1 MNKNVLDVHTFLD
14 DRPIG
19 RQQKTVIVLGLL
31 ILMLDGFDTMMMG
44 FIAPALLQDWG
55 IDRGDLGP
63 LMMSGIVGLSI
74 GSLLAGPLADR
85 FGRRWIII
93 AAVCAVGL
101 FCLTC
106 AFMDSLHSLT
116 AARFLT
122 GVALG
127 ATMPNITTL
136 LAECAPLRRRSLL
149 VTSAWCGFGLGGALC
164 GLVSEHL
171 IQLYSWRSV
180 FVTGGVLPLVLVLA
194 LIFWL
199 PESLRFRLQ
208 RHHPHERLVAAANQL
223 VPGSADGETRFINSE
238 HSVDTQTVRGPV
250 ALLNRTYR
258 VGTLTIWLAMFMGF
272 FHLYFL
278 SNWLPLTASAAGM
291 TYSQAVALGVILQ
304 VGGALGNFTVGLKM
318 DRFEPNRIVGLM
330 FAGCAVFTLL
340 IALFSDSFARVGTL
354 VFLLGYVLMSA
365 NAGCFALGAAHYPT
379 QIRATGVSWVF
390 GIGRVGAMLG
400 AGSGALITTWGWTIT
415 DIFTLLTVPVMI
427 AALAIY
433 CKRRARAA
441 PVSTVTQ
448 QRL

>member
-1 MNKNVLDVHTFLD
+1 MNNNVLDVHTFLD
-14 DRPIG
+14 NRPIG
-19 RQQKTVIVLGLL
+19 RQQKTVIILGLL

-44 FIAPALLQDWG
+44 FIAPALIQSWG
-55 IDRGDLGP
+55 IERGDLGP

-85 FGRRWIII
+85 FGRRWSIIV
-93 AAVCAVGL
+93 AVCSVGI

-106 AFMDSLHSLT
+106 AFMNDLHTLT

-122 GVALG
+122 GVGLG

-136 LAECAPLRRRSLL
+136 LAECAPLRRRSLI
-149 VTSAWCGFGLGGALC
+149 VTSAWCGFGMGGALC

-180 FVTGGVLPLVLVLA
+180 FIAGGMLPLLLVLA
-194 LIFWL
+194 LIIWL

-208 RHHPHERLVAAANQL
+208 RNQSHERLVAAANGL
-223 VPGSADGETRFINSE
+223 MPGSASGSTRFVNSE
-238 HSVDTQTVRGPV
+238 QVVSEVTKRGPA
-250 ALLNRTYR
+250 ALLNRRYR
-258 VGTLTIWLAMFMGF
+258 IGTLTIWLAMFMGF

-291 TYSQAVALGVILQ
+291 SYSQAVSLGIILQ
-304 VGGALGNFTVGLKM
+304 IGGAIGNFTVGLKM
-318 DRFEPNRIVGLM
+318 DKFEPDRVVSIM

-340 IALFSDSFARVGTL
+340 IALFSGSFAMMGTL

-379 QIRATGVSWVF
+379 PIRATGVSWVF
-390 GIGRVGAMLG
+390 GIGRVGAILG
-400 AGSGALITTWGWTIT
+400 AGSGAIITTWGWTIT

-427 AALAIY
+427 AAIAIY
-433 CKRRARAA
+433 LKRRMNTR
-441 PVSTVTQ
+441 PLSTVAE
-448 QRL
+448 

>member
-1 MNKNVLDVHTFLD
+1 
-14 DRPIG
+14 
-19 RQQKTVIVLGLL
+19 
-31 ILMLDGFDTMMMG
+31 
-44 FIAPALLQDWG
+44 
-55 IDRGDLGP
+55 
-63 LMMSGIVGLSI
+63 
-74 GSLLAGPLADR
+74 
-85 FGRRWIII
+85 
-93 AAVCAVGL
+93 
-101 FCLTC
+101 
-106 AFMDSLHSLT
+106 
-116 AARFLT
+116 
-122 GVALG
+122 
-127 ATMPNITTL
+127 
-136 LAECAPLRRRSLL
+136 
-149 VTSAWCGFGLGGALC
+149 
-164 GLVSEHL
+164 
-171 IQLYSWRSV
+171 
-180 FVTGGVLPLVLVLA
+180 
-194 LIFWL
+194 
-199 PESLRFRLQ
+199 
-208 RHHPHERLVAAANQL
+208 
-223 VPGSADGETRFINSE
+223 
-238 HSVDTQTVRGPV
+238 
-250 ALLNRTYR
+250 
-258 VGTLTIWLAMFMGF
+258 MGF

>member
-14 DRPIG
+14 SRPIG
-19 RQQKTVIVLGLL
+19 KQQKTVIILGLL

-44 FIAPALLQDWG
+44 FIAPALIQDWG

-85 FGRRWIII
+85 FGRRWVIIV
-93 AAVCAVGL
+93 AVSLVGI
-101 FCLTC
+101 FCLAC
-106 AFMDSLHSLT
+106 AFTNGLHTLT
-116 AARFLT
+116 TTRFLT
-122 GVALG
+122 GIGLG

-136 LAECAPLRRRSLL
+136 LAECAPLRRRSLI
-149 VTSAWCGFGLGGALC
+149 VTSAWCGFGIGGALC

-180 FVTGGVLPLVLVLA
+180 FVTGGLLPLALVLA
-194 LIFWL
+194 LLLWL

-208 RHHPHERLVAAANQL
+208 RNQSQERLVAAANAL
-223 VPGSADGETRFINSE
+223 MPESAHASTRFINSE
-238 HSVDTQTVRGPV
+238 IEVLEAAARGPA
-250 ALLNRTYR
+250 ALLSRNYR

-291 TYSQAVALGVILQ
+291 TYSQAAALGIILQ
-304 VGGALGNFTVGLKM
+304 VGGAIGNFTVGLKM
-318 DRFEPNRIVGLM
+318 DRFEPNRVVSIM
-330 FAGCAVFTLL
+330 FAGCTMFTLL
-340 IALFSDSFARVGTL
+340 IALFSSSFAMIGTL

-379 QIRATGVSWVF
+379 PIRATGVSWVF
-390 GIGRVGAMLG
+390 GIGRGGDSGSRLRRDDNDLG
-400 AGSGALITTWGWTIT
+400 M
-415 DIFTLLTVPVMI
+415 VN
-427 AALAIY
+427 
-433 CKRRARAA
+433 
-441 PVSTVTQ
+441 
-448 QRL
+448 

>member
-1 MNKNVLDVHTFLD
+1 MNNNVLDVHTFLD
-14 DRPIG
+14 NRPIG
-19 RQQKTVIVLGLL
+19 RQQKTVIILGLL

-44 FIAPALLQDWG
+44 FIAPALIQSWG
-55 IDRGDLGP
+55 IERGDLGP

-85 FGRRWIII
+85 FGRRWSIIV
-93 AAVCAVGL
+93 AVCSVGI

-106 AFMDSLHSLT
+106 AFMNDLHTLT

-122 GVALG
+122 GVGLG

-136 LAECAPLRRRSLL
+136 LAECAPLRRRSLI
-149 VTSAWCGFGLGGALC
+149 VTSAWCGFGMGGALC

-180 FVTGGVLPLVLVLA
+180 FIAGGMLPLLLVLA
-194 LIFWL
+194 LIIWL

-208 RHHPHERLVAAANQL
+208 RNQPHERLVAAANGL
-223 VPGSADGETRFINSE
+223 MPGSASGSTRFVNSE
-238 HSVDTQTVRGPV
+238 QVVNEVTKRGPA
-250 ALLNRTYR
+250 ALLNRRYR
-258 VGTLTIWLAMFMGF
+258 IGTLTIWLAMFMGF

-291 TYSQAVALGVILQ
+291 SYSQAVSLGIILQ
-304 VGGALGNFTVGLKM
+304 IGGAIGNFTVGLKM
-318 DRFEPNRIVGLM
+318 DRFEADRVVSIM

-340 IALFSDSFARVGTL
+340 IALFSSSFAMMGTL

-379 QIRATGVSWVF
+379 PIRATGVSWVF
-390 GIGRVGAMLG
+390 GIGRVGAILG
-400 AGSGALITTWGWTIT
+400 AGSGAIITTWGWTIT

-427 AALAIY
+427 AAIAIY
-433 CKRRARAA
+433 LKRRMNIQALSTAA
-441 PVSTVTQ
+441 E
-448 QRL
+448 

>member
-1 MNKNVLDVHTFLD
+1 MNNNVLDVHTFLD
-14 DRPIG
+14 NRPIG
-19 RQQKTVIVLGLL
+19 RQQKTVIILGLL

-44 FIAPALLQDWG
+44 FIAPALIQSWG
-55 IDRGDLGP
+55 IERGDLGP

-85 FGRRWIII
+85 FGRRWSIIV
-93 AAVCAVGL
+93 AVCSVGI

-106 AFMDSLHSLT
+106 AFMNDLHTLT

-122 GVALG
+122 GVGLG

-136 LAECAPLRRRSLL
+136 LAECAPLRRRSLI
-149 VTSAWCGFGLGGALC
+149 VTSAWCGFGMGGALC
-164 GLVSEHL
+164 GLVSEYL

-180 FVTGGVLPLVLVLA
+180 FIAGGMLPLLLVLA
-194 LIFWL
+194 LIIWL

-208 RHHPHERLVAAANQL
+208 RNQSHERLVAAANGL
-223 VPGSADGETRFINSE
+223 MPGSASGSTRFVNSE
-238 HSVDTQTVRGPV
+238 QVVSEVTKRGPA
-250 ALLNRTYR
+250 ALLNRRYR
-258 VGTLTIWLAMFMGF
+258 IGTLTIWLAMFMGF

-291 TYSQAVALGVILQ
+291 SYSQAVSLGIILQ
-304 VGGALGNFTVGLKM
+304 IGGAIGNFTVGLKM
-318 DRFEPNRIVGLM
+318 DKFEPDRVVSIM

-340 IALFSDSFARVGTL
+340 IALFSSSFAMMGTL

-379 QIRATGVSWVF
+379 PIRATGVSWVF
-390 GIGRVGAMLG
+390 GIGRVGAILG
-400 AGSGALITTWGWTIT
+400 AGSGAIITTWGWTIT

-427 AALAIY
+427 AAIAIY
-433 CKRRARAA
+433 LKRRMNTR
-441 PVSTVTQ
+441 PLSTVAE
-448 QRL
+448 